1 MMIQVRLERE
11 KVAERAWVYHLVVS
25 GEVEKRFYLARIK
38 DGSMTLVQHEIRAGE
53 NGRRILAALFYVNVL
68 GHDLD
73 QWIYFDLESGEQISE
88 PQGLPAAVKVR
99 QRFTIWQQKRPQ
111 AETLRRAVARWGRER
126 DASG

>member
-11 KVAERAWVYHLVVS
+11 KVAEHAWIYHLVVS

-73 QWIYFDLESGEQISE
+73 QWIYFDLESGEQICE
-88 PQGLPAAVKVR
+88 AQGLPTAVKVP